1 MPVTGKPLPPGEQA
15 EGHITIDGQQLR
27 VALRG
32 GRPGRVPLLFI
43 NGLAASLDMLQPTV
57 DALDPDI
64 PAIRFDVPGIGGSPA
79 PDQPYRFTG
88 LARMIA
94 KLLTRL
100 GHEQADVLGVSWGGG
115 VAQQFAWCH
124 RSRCRR
130 LVLVSTGTGI
140 TMVPASPVVL
150 TMLVLP
156 PRLPDTGYAERIAPS
171 LYGGSARTNPGAV
184 VTAMRAAGRH
194 GSQRGAQYQIAAG
207 FGWTSLP
214 FLPLL
219 PQPTLVMSGSD
230 DPIIPLA
237 NAYMLNA
244 VIPRSRLHVFDGGHL
259 GLITEA
265 AELVPLISSF
275 LAESDEAAAGRE
287 HWRDGRGRPGGGRQD
302 GAASLVTAA
311 PLKSA

>member
-1 MPVTGKPLPPGEQA
+1 MPFTGDPLPPGEHA
-15 EGHITIDGQQLR
+15 EGHITIDGQRLR

-88 LARMIA
+88 LSKMIA
-94 KLLTRL
+94 KLLARL
-100 GHEQADVLGVSWGGG
+100 GHERADVLGVSWGGG
-115 VAQQFAWCH
+115 VAQQFAWCQ
-124 RSRCRR
+124 RPRCRR

-140 TMVPASPVVL
+140 TMVPASPLVL

-156 PRLPDTGYAERIAPS
+156 PRLPDIGYAERIAPS
-171 LYGGSARTNPGAV
+171 LYGGSARTNPAAV
-184 VTAMRAAGRH
+184 VTAMRAAGRL
-194 GSQRGAQYQIAAG
+194 GSHRGAQYQIAAG

-237 NAYMLNA
+237 NAYMLNT

-265 AELVPLISSF
+265 AELVPLVSSF
-275 LAESDEAAAGRE
+275 LAESDEAAASRE
-287 HWRDGRGRPGGGRQD
+287 HRRNGRARR
-302 GAASLVTAA
+302 AAAA